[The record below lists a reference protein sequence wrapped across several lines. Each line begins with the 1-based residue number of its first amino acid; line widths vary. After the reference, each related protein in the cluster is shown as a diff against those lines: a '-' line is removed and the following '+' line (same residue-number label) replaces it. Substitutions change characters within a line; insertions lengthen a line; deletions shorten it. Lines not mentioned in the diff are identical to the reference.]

1 MFKAS
6 CRTCFGI
13 YKIRFDIVVTHIYC
27 SLNIVENYLPCSPE
41 NRKNSFTFDVHI
53 ENQETVQNYLEELNE
68 TQRLAV
74 ENIHG
79 ASLIIAGAGSGKTRV
94 LTYRITHLLKNGIK
108 PGSILAL
115 TFTNKAA
122 REMKDRIA
130 SMVGQNTSRHLWMGT
145 FHSIFSRILRTEAEI
160 IGYPSTFTI
169 YDSADSKNLIKS
181 IIKDMSLDDKTYKP
195 NVVASRISAAKNNL
209 VSSEVYA
216 TLPETAEYDQSIKMP
231 LIGVIYKEYAKRCF
245 LAGAMDFDDLLLKT
259 NALLRNHPEILAKYQ
274 RIFQYILV
282 DEYQDTN
289 HSQYMII
296 KKLAATHN
304 NICVVGDDAQSIY
317 SFRGAR
323 IENILNFQKDYPEH
337 KVFKLEQNYRSTQNI
352 VDAANS
358 VIAKNK
364 RQLHKNVFSEKEKGT
379 LIKVMSAITDN
390 EEGYLVANEIG
401 DTRMREHYQ
410 FSDYAI
416 LYRTNAQ
423 SRIFEESLR
432 KRNIPYKIYGGLSF
446 YQRKEIKD
454 LLSYFRLVINP
465 KDNEAFKRII
475 NYPARGIG
483 QTSLTKLEQFAA
495 QNNLCMW
502 EFATN
507 IPLLL
512 SEFNK
517 GTAAKINE
525 FTRLVEIFRE
535 KLETHNAF
543 ELASEIATG
552 SEIMKDLYKD
562 QTPEG
567 VSRFENIQELLNGIQ
582 EFSISAREEGTPGQL
597 NNYMEDVALL
607 TDQDS
612 DKPEDTDRVT
622 MMTIHSSKGLEFK
635 NVFIVGIEEN
645 LFPSNQNGQKTAEDF
660 EEERR
665 LFYVAITRAEQHLYL
680 SYARQRYKWG
690 KLDFCNK
697 SRFIDEIDP
706 QYLDMPTEKDPVFYN
721 ENQDISFATPKPKPL
736 IATVPGL
743 RNSTSSQPDMFRKL
757 TKLREAKSATDAFEY
772 SNPEDIQ
779 AGMLVEHQRF
789 GRGKVLQMEGKSPDI
804 QATVFFQ
811 NTGKKQLLLKFAKL
825 RIIS

>member
-1 MFKAS
+1 M
-6 CRTCFGI
+6 
-13 YKIRFDIVVTHIYC
+13 DD
-27 SLNIVENYLPCSPE
+27 LNDAQRQAVENY
-41 NRKNSFTFDVHI
+41 N
-53 ENQETVQNYLEELNE
+53 
-68 TQRLAV
+68 
-74 ENIHG
+74 G
-79 ASLIIAGAGSGKTRV
+79 AALIIAGAGSGKTRV
-94 LTYRITHLLKNGIK
+94 LTYRITHLLKNGVR

-122 REMKDRIA
+122 REMKDRI
-130 SMVGQNTSRHLWMGT
+130 SKLVGEKTARYLWMGT
-145 FHSIFSRILRTEAEI
+145 FHSIFARILRTESEI
-160 IGYPSTFTI
+160 MGYPSNFTI
-169 YDSADSKNLIKS
+169 YDSADSKNLIKT
-181 IIKDMSLDDKTYKP
+181 IIKEMNLDDKTYKP
-195 NVVASRISAAKNNL
+195 GVVSSRISTAKNNL

-216 TLPETAEYDQSIKMP
+216 SLPEIAEYDQSIKMP
-231 LIGVIYKEYAKRCF
+231 LISLIYKEYAKRCF
-245 LAGAMDFDDLLLKT
+245 LAGAMDFDDLLMKT
-259 NALLRNHPEILAKYQ
+259 NALFRNHPEILSKYQ
-274 RIFQYILV
+274 RIFDYILV

-296 KKLAATHN
+296 KKLAATHG

-323 IENILNFQKDYPEH
+323 IENILNFQNDYPDL
-337 KVFKLEQNYRSTQNI
+337 KIYKLEQNYRSTQNI
-352 VDAANS
+352 VNAANS
-358 VIAKNK
+358 IIAKNK
-364 RQLHKNVFSEKEKGT
+364 RQIRKNVYSEKETGT

-390 EEGYLVANEIG
+390 EEGYLVSNEIIE
-401 DTRMREHYQ
+401 TRMRDHFQ

-483 QTSLTKLEQFAA
+483 QTTLTKLEQFAS
-495 QNNLCMW
+495 QNNLCIW
-502 EFATN
+502 EFASN
-507 IPLLL
+507 PALLS

-517 GTAAKINE
+517 GTASKIQE
-525 FTRLVEIFRE
+525 FTQLVELFGE
-535 KLETHNAF
+535 KLETADAF
-543 ELASEIATG
+543 EMASEIATR

-582 EFSISAREEGTPGQL
+582 EFSISAREEGSPNRL

-607 TDQDS
+607 TDQDNE
-612 DKPEDTDRVT
+612 KPEDNDKVT
-622 MMTIHSSKGLEFK
+622 LMTIHSAKGLEFK
-635 NVFIVGIEEN
+635 NVFIVGVEEN
-645 LFPSNQNGQKTAEDF
+645 LFPSSQTGQKTLEDF

-665 LFYVAITRAEQHLYL
+665 LFYVALTRAEQNAYL
-680 SYARQRYKWG
+680 TYARQRYKWG
-690 KLDFCNK
+690 KLDFCDK

-706 QYLDMPTEKDPVFYN
+706 QYLNLPVEKEQTFFGNDSDLPFSVPR
-721 ENQDISFATPKPKPL
+721 PKPVSP
-736 IATVPGL
+736 AMRGL
-743 RNSTSSQPDMFRKL
+743 RPLAGNPSDLQRKL
-757 TKLREAKSATDAFEY
+757 SQLREAKKENDNFEY
-772 SNPEDIQ
+772 SNPEEIQ

-789 GRGKVLQMEGKSPDI
+789 GRGKVLQMEGQMPDI

-811 NTGKKQLLLKFAKL
+811 NAGKKQLLLKFAKL
-825 RIIS
+825 KIIS

>member
-1 MFKAS
+1 M
-6 CRTCFGI
+6 
-13 YKIRFDIVVTHIYC
+13 H
-27 SLNIVENYLPCSPE
+27 NYL
-41 NRKNSFTFDVHI
+41 D
-53 ENQETVQNYLEELNE
+53 ELNE
-68 TQRLAV
+68 NQRKAV

-94 LTYRITHLLKNGIK
+94 LTYRIAHLLKNGVR

-122 REMKDRIA
+122 REMKERIA
-130 SMVGQNTSRHLWMGT
+130 AIVGQNTARYLWMGT
-145 FHSIFSRILRTEAEI
+145 FHSIFSRILRTEHEV
-160 IGYPSTFTI
+160 IGYPSDFTI

-181 IIKDMSLDDKTYKP
+181 IIKDMNLDDKTYKP

-231 LIGVIYKEYAKRCF
+231 LISQIYKEYAKRCF

-259 NALLRNHPEILAKYQ
+259 NALLRNHANILEKYQ
-274 RIFQYILV
+274 KIFEYILV

-296 KKLAATHN
+296 KKLAAKHN

-323 IENILNFQKDYPEH
+323 IENILNFQKDYPDH
-337 KVFKLEQNYRSTQNI
+337 QVFKLEQNYRSTQNI

-358 VIAKNK
+358 VIARNK
-364 RQLHKNVFSEKEKGT
+364 RQIKKNVFSEKEKGT
-379 LIKVMSAITDN
+379 PIKVMSAITDN
-390 EEGYLVANEIG
+390 EEGYLVANEIA
-401 DTRMREHYQ
+401 DTRLRQHFM

-423 SRIFEESLR
+423 SRIFEEALR
-432 KRNIPYKIYGGLSF
+432 KRNVPYKIYGGLSF

-454 LLSYFRLVINP
+454 LLAYFRLVINP

-483 QTSLTKLEQFAA
+483 QTTLTKLEQYSA
-495 QNNLCMW
+495 QNNISIW
-502 EFATN
+502 DFATN
-507 IPLLL
+507 ISVLV

-517 GTAAKINE
+517 GTAAKIHE
-525 FTRLVEIFRE
+525 FTSLIESFKE
-535 KLETHNAF
+535 KLATHSAF
-543 ELASEIATG
+543 ELASEIATTSG
-552 SEIMKDLYKD
+552 VMKDLYKD

-567 VSRFENIQELLNGIQ
+567 VSRFENIQELLNGMQ

-612 DKPEDTDRVT
+612 DKPEDKDHVT
-622 MMTIHSSKGLEFK
+622 LMTIHSAKGLEFK
-635 NVFIVGIEEN
+635 VVFIVGVEEN
-645 LFPSNQNGQKTAEDF
+645 LFPSNQTGLKSLDEL

-665 LFYVAITRAEQHLYL
+665 LFYVALTRAEQHAYL

-690 KLDFCNK
+690 KLEFCNK

-706 QYLDMPTEKDPVFYN
+706 QYLDMPVDKDSVFFGT
-721 ENQDISFATPKPKPL
+721 NQELPFSAPKPKAQSAS
-736 IATVPGL
+736 IPGV
-743 RNSTSSQPDMFRKL
+743 RTSGISQSDMVQKL
-757 TKLREAKSATDAFEY
+757 SKLREAKKETDSFVF
-772 SNPEDIQ
+772 SNPEEIQ
-779 AGMLVEHQRF
+779 AGMMVEHQRF
-789 GRGKVLQMEGKSPDI
+789 GRGKVLQIEGKAPDI

-811 NTGKKQLLLKFAKL
+811 NAGKKQLLLKFAKL
-825 RIIS
+825 RIVD

>member
-1 MFKAS
+1 ME
-6 CRTCFGI
+6 G
-13 YKIRFDIVVTHIYC
+13 
-27 SLNIVENYLPCSPE
+27 
-41 NRKNSFTFDVHI
+41 
-53 ENQETVQNYLEELNE
+53 LNE
-68 TQRLAV
+68 AQRLAV

-94 LTYRITHLLKNGIK
+94 LTLRVAHLLKSGVR
-108 PGSILAL
+108 PGAILAL

-122 REMKDRIA
+122 REMKNRIA
-130 SMVGQNTSRHLWMGT
+130 TMVGVNTAKYLWMGT
-145 FHSIFSRILRTEAEI
+145 FHSIFARILRIESETL
-160 IGYPSTFTI
+160 GYPSNFTI

-181 IIKDMSLDDKTYKP
+181 IIKELNLDDKTYKP
-195 NVVASRISAAKNNL
+195 GVVSSRISSAKNNL
-209 VSSEVYA
+209 VSSEVYS
-216 TLPETAEYDQSIKMP
+216 TLAEITEYDQSIKMP
-231 LIGVIYKEYAKRCF
+231 LISLIYKEYAKRCF
-245 LAGAMDFDDLLLKT
+245 LAGAMDFDDLLMKT
-259 NALLRNHPEILAKYQ
+259 NALFRNRPDILDKYQ
-274 RIFQYILV
+274 RIFEYILV

-296 KKLAATHN
+296 KKLAAKHN

-323 IENILNFQKDYPEH
+323 IENILNFQNDYPTH

-358 VIAKNK
+358 IIAKNK
-364 RQLHKNVFSEKEKGT
+364 RQIRKNVFSEKEKGT
-379 LIKVMSAITDN
+379 LIKVISAITDN
-390 EEGYLVANEIG
+390 EEGYLVSNEII
-401 DTRMREHYQ
+401 DTRMREHFQ

-423 SRIFEESLR
+423 SRIFEESMR

-454 LLSYFRLVINP
+454 LLSYFRMVINP
-465 KDNEAFKRII
+465 KDNEAFKRVV

-483 QTSLTKLEQFAA
+483 QTSLTKLEQFAGH
-495 QNNLCMW
+495 NNLCIW

-517 GTAAKINE
+517 GTAGKIHE
-525 FTRLVEIFRE
+525 FTNLIEIFRE
-535 KLETHNAF
+535 KLTTHSAF
-543 ELASEIATG
+543 ELATEIATG
-552 SEIMKDLYKD
+552 TEIMKDLYKD
-562 QTPEG
+562 QSPEG
-567 VSRFENIQELLNGIQ
+567 VSRYENIQELLNGIQ

-607 TDQDS
+607 TDQDNE
-612 DKPEDTDRVT
+612 KPEDNDRVT
-622 MMTIHSSKGLEFK
+622 MMTIHSAKGLEFK
-635 NVFIVGIEEN
+635 NVFIVGVEEN
-645 LFPSNQNGQKTAEDF
+645 LFPSNQNGQKTLEDF

-665 LFYVAITRAEQHLYL
+665 LFYVALTRAEQNAYIT
-680 SYARQRYKWG
+680 YARQRYKWG
-690 KLDFCNK
+690 KLEFCNK

-706 QYLDMPTEKDPVFYN
+706 QYLNMPVEKDPVFFGDSPDLPY
-721 ENQDISFATPKPKPL
+721 SAPKPRNPGL
-736 IATVPGL
+736 SVPGF
-743 RNSTSSQPDMFRKL
+743 RPMAVSQPDMQNKL
-757 TKLREAKSATDAFEY
+757 SRLRETNKEADAFEY

-779 AGMLVEHQRF
+779 AGMMVEHQRF
-789 GRGKVLQMEGKSPDI
+789 GRGKVLQMEGKTPDI

-811 NTGKKQLLLKFAKL
+811 NAGKKQLLLKFAKL

>member
-1 MFKAS
+1 
-6 CRTCFGI
+6 
-13 YKIRFDIVVTHIYC
+13 
-27 SLNIVENYLPCSPE
+27 
-41 NRKNSFTFDVHI
+41 
-53 ENQETVQNYLEELNE
+53 VQNYLEGLNE
-68 TQRLAV
+68 AQRLAV

-94 LTYRITHLLKNGIK
+94 LTLRVAHLLKSGVR

-122 REMKDRIA
+122 REMKNRIA
-130 SMVGQNTSRHLWMGT
+130 TMVGANTAKYLWMGT
-145 FHSIFSRILRTEAEI
+145 FHSIFARILRIESETL
-160 IGYPSTFTI
+160 GYPSNFTI
-169 YDSADSKNLIKS
+169 YDSSDSKNLIKS
-181 IIKDMSLDDKTYKP
+181 IIKELNLDDKTYKP
-195 NVVASRISAAKNNL
+195 GVVSSRISAAKNNL

-216 TLPETAEYDQSIKMP
+216 TLPETIEYDQSIKMP
-231 LIGVIYKEYAKRCF
+231 LISLIYKEYAKRCF
-245 LAGAMDFDDLLLKT
+245 LAGAMDFDDLLMKT
-259 NALLRNHPEILAKYQ
+259 NALFRNSPDILAKYQ
-274 RIFQYILV
+274 RIFEYILV

-323 IENILNFQKDYPEH
+323 IENILNFQNDYPTH

-358 VIAKNK
+358 IIAKNK
-364 RQLHKNVFSEKEKGT
+364 RQIRKNVFSEKEKGT
-379 LIKVMSAITDN
+379 LIKVISAITDN
-390 EEGYLVANEIG
+390 EEGYLVSNEII
-401 DTRMREHYQ
+401 DTRMREHFQ

-454 LLSYFRLVINP
+454 LLSYFRMVINP
-465 KDNEAFKRII
+465 KDNEAFKRVI

-483 QTSLTKLEQFAA
+483 QTSLTKLEQFAG
-495 QNNLCMW
+495 QNNLCIW

-517 GTAAKINE
+517 GTAAKIHE
-525 FTRLVEIFRE
+525 FTSLIEMFRE
-535 KLETHNAF
+535 KLETLTAF
-543 ELASEIATG
+543 ELATEIATG
-552 SEIMKDLYKD
+552 TGIMKDLYKD

-582 EFSISAREEGTPGQL
+582 EFSITAREEGTPGQL

-607 TDQDS
+607 TDQDNE
-612 DKPEDTDRVT
+612 KPEDNDRVT
-622 MMTIHSSKGLEFK
+622 MMTIHSAKGLEFK
-635 NVFIVGIEEN
+635 NVFIVGVEEN
-645 LFPSNQNGQKTAEDF
+645 LFPSNQNGQKTLEDF

-665 LFYVAITRAEQHLYL
+665 LFYVALTRAEQNAYIT
-680 SYARQRYKWG
+680 YARQRYKWG
-690 KLDFCNK
+690 KLEFCNK

-706 QYLDMPTEKDPVFYN
+706 QYLNMPIEKDPVFFG
-721 ENQDISFATPKPKPL
+721 DSPDLPFSAPKPRNPGL
-736 IATVPGL
+736 SVPGF
-743 RNSTSSQPDMFRKL
+743 RPSAVSQPDMQNKL
-757 TKLREAKSATDAFEY
+757 SRLRETKKEVDAFEY
-772 SNPEDIQ
+772 SNPEEIQ
-779 AGMLVEHQRF
+779 AGMMVEHQRF
-789 GRGKVLQMEGKSPDI
+789 GRGKVLQMEGKMPDI

-811 NTGKKQLLLKFAKL
+811 NAGKKQLLLKFAKL
-825 RIIS
+825 RIIN

>member
-1 MFKAS
+1 
-6 CRTCFGI
+6 
-13 YKIRFDIVVTHIYC
+13 
-27 SLNIVENYLPCSPE
+27 
-41 NRKNSFTFDVHI
+41 
-53 ENQETVQNYLEELNE
+53 VQNYLEELNE
-68 TQRLAV
+68 AQRQAV
-74 ENIHG
+74 ENING

-94 LTYRITHLLKNGIK
+94 LTYRITHLLKNGIR

-130 SMVGQNTSRHLWMGT
+130 KMVGPNTARYLWMGT
-145 FHSIFSRILRTEAEI
+145 FHSIFARILRTESEI
-160 IGYPSTFTI
+160 LGYPSNYTI
-169 YDSADSKNLIKS
+169 YDSADSKSLIKT
-181 IIKDMSLDDKTYKP
+181 IIKDLNLDEKVYKP
-195 NVVASRISAAKNNL
+195 GVVSSRISAAKNNL

-216 TLPETAEYDQSIKMP
+216 NLPEIAEYDQSIKMP
-231 LIGVIYKEYAKRCF
+231 LISLIYKEYAKRCF
-245 LAGAMDFDDLLLKT
+245 LAGAMDFDDLLMKT
-259 NALLRNHPEILAKYQ
+259 NTLFRNHPEILEKYQ
-274 RIFQYILV
+274 RIFDYILV

-296 KKLAATHN
+296 KKLAARHN

-323 IENILNFQKDYPEH
+323 IENILNFQTDYPEH
-337 KVFKLEQNYRSTQNI
+337 KVYKLEQNYRSTQTI

-364 RQLHKNVFSEKEKGT
+364 RQIRKNVFSEKEKGA

-390 EEGYLVANEIG
+390 EEGYLVSNEIIE
-401 DTRMREHYQ
+401 TRMRDHFQ

-423 SRIFEESLR
+423 SRIFEEALR
-432 KRNIPYKIYGGLSF
+432 KRNIPYRIYGGLSF

-483 QTSLTKLEQFAA
+483 QTSLTKMEQFAG
-495 QNNLCMW
+495 QNNLCIW
-502 EFATN
+502 EFVTN

-525 FTRLVEIFRE
+525 FTILIESFRE
-535 KLETHNAF
+535 KLDTHNAF

-552 SEIMKDLYKD
+552 TEIMKDLYKD

-582 EFSISAREEGTPGQL
+582 EFSISAVEEGSPCKL

-607 TDQDS
+607 TDQDNE
-612 DKPEDTDRVT
+612 KEENTDRVT
-622 MMTIHSSKGLEFK
+622 MMTIHSAKGLEFK
-635 NVFIVGIEEN
+635 NVFIVGVEEN
-645 LFPSNQNGQKTAEDF
+645 LFPSNQSGQKTMEDF

-665 LFYVAITRAEQHLYL
+665 LFYVALTRAEQNAYL

-690 KLDFCNK
+690 KLDFCDK

-706 QYLDMPTEKDPVFYN
+706 QYLNMPIEKDPVFYGDQ
-721 ENQDISFATPKPKPL
+721 QDLSFTAPKPRPQSTP
-736 IATVPGL
+736 IPGF
-743 RNSTSSQPDMFRKL
+743 RPSSVNQPDLQRKL
-757 TKLREAKSATDAFEY
+757 TKLREAKNETEAFEF
-772 SNPEDIQ
+772 SNPEEIQ
-779 AGMLVEHQRF
+779 AGMIVEHQRF
-789 GRGKVLQMEGKSPDI
+789 GRGKVLQMEGKMPDI

-811 NTGKKQLLLKFAKL
+811 NAGKKQLLLKFAKL

>member
-1 MFKAS
+1 M
-6 CRTCFGI
+6 
-13 YKIRFDIVVTHIYC
+13 
-27 SLNIVENYLPCSPE
+27 
-41 NRKNSFTFDVHI
+41 
-53 ENQETVQNYLEELNE
+53 QNYLEELNE
-68 TQRLAV
+68 AQRQAV
-74 ENIHG
+74 ENING

-94 LTYRITHLLKNGIK
+94 LTYRITHLLKNGIR

-130 SMVGQNTSRHLWMGT
+130 KMVGPNTARYLWMGT
-145 FHSIFSRILRTEAEI
+145 FHSIFARILRTESEI
-160 IGYPSTFTI
+160 LGYPSNYTI
-169 YDSADSKNLIKS
+169 YDSADSKSLIKT
-181 IIKDMSLDDKTYKP
+181 IIKDLNLDEKVYKP
-195 NVVASRISAAKNNL
+195 GVVSSRISAAKNNL

-216 TLPETAEYDQSIKMP
+216 SLPEIAEYDQSIKMP
-231 LIGVIYKEYAKRCF
+231 LISLIYKEYAKRCF
-245 LAGAMDFDDLLLKT
+245 LAGAMDFDDLLMKT
-259 NALLRNHPEILAKYQ
+259 NTLFRNHPEILEKYQ
-274 RIFQYILV
+274 RIFDYILV

-296 KKLAATHN
+296 KKLAARHN

-323 IENILNFQKDYPEH
+323 IENILNFQTDYPEH
-337 KVFKLEQNYRSTQNI
+337 KVYKLEQNYRSTQTI

-364 RQLHKNVFSEKEKGT
+364 RQIRKNVFSEKEKGA

-390 EEGYLVANEIG
+390 EEGYLVSNEIIE
-401 DTRMREHYQ
+401 TRMRDHFQ

-423 SRIFEESLR
+423 SRIFEEALR
-432 KRNIPYKIYGGLSF
+432 KRNIPYRIYGGLSF

-483 QTSLTKLEQFAA
+483 QTSLTKMEQFAG
-495 QNNLCMW
+495 QNNLCIW
-502 EFATN
+502 EFVTN

-525 FTRLVEIFRE
+525 FTILIESFRE
-535 KLETHNAF
+535 KLDTHNAF

-552 SEIMKDLYKD
+552 TEIMKDLYKD

-582 EFSISAREEGTPGQL
+582 EFSISAVEEGSPCKL

-607 TDQDS
+607 TDQDNE
-612 DKPEDTDRVT
+612 KEENTDRVT
-622 MMTIHSSKGLEFK
+622 MMTIHSAKGLEFK
-635 NVFIVGIEEN
+635 NVFIVGVEEN
-645 LFPSNQNGQKTAEDF
+645 LFPSNQSGQKTMEDF

-665 LFYVAITRAEQHLYL
+665 LFYVALTRAEQNAYL

-690 KLDFCNK
+690 KLDFCDK

-706 QYLDMPTEKDPVFYN
+706 QYLNMPIEKDPVFYGDQ
-721 ENQDISFATPKPKPL
+721 QDLSFTAPKPRPQSTP
-736 IATVPGL
+736 IPGF
-743 RNSTSSQPDMFRKL
+743 RPSSVNQPDLQRKL
-757 TKLREAKSATDAFEY
+757 TKLREAKNETEAFEF
-772 SNPEDIQ
+772 SNPEEIQ
-779 AGMLVEHQRF
+779 AGMIVEHQRF
-789 GRGKVLQMEGKSPDI
+789 GRGKVLQMEGKMPDI

-811 NTGKKQLLLKFAKL
+811 NAGKKQLLLKFAKL

>member
-1 MFKAS
+1 M
-6 CRTCFGI
+6 
-13 YKIRFDIVVTHIYC
+13 
-27 SLNIVENYLPCSPE
+27 
-41 NRKNSFTFDVHI
+41 
-53 ENQETVQNYLEELNE
+53 QNYLEGLNE
-68 TQRLAV
+68 NQRLAV
-74 ENIHG
+74 ENIDG

-94 LTYRITHLLKNGIK
+94 LTLRITHLLKHGVR

-130 SMVGQNTSRHLWMGT
+130 KMVGPNTARYLWMGT
-145 FHSIFSRILRTEAEI
+145 FHSIFARILRTEAET
-160 IGYPSTFTI
+160 IGYPPNFTI
-169 YDSADSKNLIKS
+169 YDSADSKSLIKS
-181 IIKDMSLDDKTYKP
+181 IIKDMNLDDKTYKP
-195 NVVASRISAAKNNL
+195 AVVSSRISAAKNNL
-209 VSSEVYA
+209 VTSEVYSK
-216 TLPETAEYDQSIKMP
+216 LPETTEYDQSIKMP
-231 LIGVIYKEYAKRCF
+231 LIGQIYKEYAKRCF

-259 NALLRNHPEILAKYQ
+259 NSLFRNHPEILAKYQ
-274 RIFQYILV
+274 RIFDYILV

-323 IENILNFQKDYPEH
+323 IENILNFQNDYPDH
-337 KVFKLEQNYRSTQNI
+337 KIFKLEQNYRSTQNI

-358 VIAKNK
+358 IIAKNK
-364 RQLHKNVFSEKEKGT
+364 RQIRKNVFSEKEKGA

-390 EEGYLVANEIG
+390 EEGYLVANEIT
-401 DTRMREHYQ
+401 DTRMREHYL
-410 FSDYAI
+410 FSDYAV

-465 KDNEAFKRII
+465 KDNEAFKRVI

-483 QTSLTKLEQFAA
+483 QTSLTKLEQFAS
-495 QNNLCMW
+495 QNNLCIW

-525 FTRLVEIFRE
+525 FTQLINIFRE
-535 KLETHNAF
+535 KLETQDAF
-543 ELASEIATG
+543 ELAGEIATG

-582 EFSISAREEGTPGQL
+582 EFSISAREEGAPGKL

-607 TDQDS
+607 TDQDNE
-612 DKPEDTDRVT
+612 KPEDNERVT
-622 MMTIHSSKGLEFK
+622 LMTIHSAKGLEFK
-635 NVFIVGIEEN
+635 NVFIVGVEEN
-645 LFPSNQNGQKTAEDF
+645 LFPSNQSGQKTLEDF

-665 LFYVAITRAEQHLYL
+665 LFYVALTRAEQNAYI

-690 KLDFCNK
+690 KLEFCNR

-706 QYLDMPTEKDPVFYN
+706 QYLNMPLEKDPGFYS
-721 ENQDISFATPKPKPL
+721 ESQDLPFSAPKPKPQN
-736 IATVPGL
+736 APVSGL
-743 RNSTSSQPDMFRKL
+743 RSSAASAPDMYRKL
-757 TKLREAKSATDAFEY
+757 SKLREAKKETDAFEY
-772 SNPEDIQ
+772 SNPEEIQ

-789 GRGKVLQMEGKSPDI
+789 GRGKVLQMEGKMPDI

-811 NTGKKQLLLKFAKL
+811 NAGKKQLLLKFAKL